1 MRLVSLSSGSD
12 GNSIYVGSDN
22 THLLVDAGISGK
34 KITEGLAK
42 IGLKGEDI
50 NGILLTHEHVD
61 HVSGLGVISR
71 KFGIPIY
78 APIET
83 IAALSS
89 VKGLGV
95 IDNSLFRP
103 IEVAKEM
110 TIGDIVINSSDISH
124 DAARP
129 VAYRFYNKDA
139 SCGIITDLG
148 VYDEELISDFS
159 GLNTYLVEANHDVN
173 MVHAGP
179 YPYQL
184 KNRILSE
191 RGHLSNEASGRL
203 IGELIDDNCK
213 YIAIGHLSGT
223 NNYPELAYESVRL
236 EITNA
241 PCEYD
246 GNDFPIFVAKRG
258 QLSCAFE
265 F

>member
-22 THLLVDAGISGK
+22 THLLVDAGVSGK
-34 KITEGLAK
+34 KIEQGLNR

-50 NGILLTHEHVD
+50 DGILLTHEHVD
-61 HVSGLGVISR
+61 HVQGLGVISR
-71 KFGIPIY
+71 RFGIPIY

-83 IAALSS
+83 IAALNY
-89 VKGLGV
+89 VKNLGE
-95 IDNSLFRP
+95 IDSSLFRP
-103 IEVAKEM
+103 IEVAKEI
-110 TIGDIVINSSDISH
+110 TIGDIKVNSTDISH

-129 VAYRFYNKDA
+129 VAYRFYNKDS
-139 SCGIITDLG
+139 SCAVVTDLG
-148 VYDEELISDFS
+148 KYDEKIVKDMR
-159 GLNTYLVEANHDVN
+159 GLNAYLVESNHDVN

-179 YPYQL
+179 YPYQT
-184 KNRILSE
+184 KQRILGE
-191 RGHLSNEASGRL
+191 KGHLSNETSGRL
-203 IGELIDDNCK
+203 ISELLCDACK

-223 NNYPELAYESVRL
+223 NNYPALAYESVKL
-236 EITNA
+236 EISNA

-258 QLSCAFE
+258 ELSCAFE

>member
-22 THLLVDAGISGK
+22 THLLVDAGVSGK
-34 KITEGLAK
+34 KIEQGLNR

-50 NGILLTHEHVD
+50 DGILLTHEHVD
-61 HVSGLGVISR
+61 HVQGLGVMSR
-71 KFGIPIY
+71 RYGIPIY

-103 IEVAKEM
+103 IEVSKEI
-110 TIGDIVINSSDISH
+110 TIGDITVNSTDISH

-129 VAYRFYNKDA
+129 VAYRFYYNGS

-148 VYDEELISDFS
+148 VYDESIVGDFA
-159 GLNTYLVEANHDVN
+159 GLDAYLVEANHDVN

-179 YPYQL
+179 YTYSL
-184 KNRILSE
+184 KNRILGE
-191 RGHLSNEASGRL
+191 RGHLSNETSGRL
-203 IGELIDDNCK
+203 ISRLLKDNCK
-213 YIAIGHLSGT
+213 YVAIGHLSKI
-223 NNYPELAYESVRL
+223 NNYPELAYESVKL

-258 QLSCAFE
+258 ELSCAFE